1 MPRTQNQETTMSWS
15 DYSTRKL
22 KREYIRCL
30 KTTWRLRPHR
40 RDGFSSD
47 IGLSKDYWAYLKAAE
62 MIRDILTKRGT
73 DMP

>member
-1 MPRTQNQETTMSWS
+1 MSWS

-30 KTTWRLRPHR
+30 KATWRLQRHR
-40 RDGFSSD
+40 LDGFSRD
-47 IGLSKDYWAYLKAAE
+47 IGLSKDYWANRGAAQT
-62 MIRDILTKRGT
+62 IRDILTKRGT